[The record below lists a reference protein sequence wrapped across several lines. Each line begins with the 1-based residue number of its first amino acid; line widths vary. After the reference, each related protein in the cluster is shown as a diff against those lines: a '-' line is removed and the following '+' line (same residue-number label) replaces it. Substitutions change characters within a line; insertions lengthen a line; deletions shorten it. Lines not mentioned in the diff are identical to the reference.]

1 MGLSSAE
8 QKNVRGIAQR
18 LEPAVHVG
26 KGGLTDTSLAQIDVA
41 LSRDGTIKI
50 RFVQHDRKS
59 RAALC
64 RTIEEKTGA
73 DLCGTVGNTASFFRP
88 KPE

>member
-8 QKNVRGIAQR
+8 RKRVRGIAQR

-26 KGGLTDTSLAQIDVA
+26 KSGLTDTCLEQIDSA
-41 LSRDGTIKI
+41 LSRDATIKI

-64 RTIEEKTGA
+64 TAIELKTGA
-73 DLCGTVGNTASFFRP
+73 ELCGTVGNTASFFRP
-88 KPE
+88 KPG